1 MTMQIL
7 LRILLFQAFAFIGTT
22 AVAQI
27 TTIPVRAGEHVDFT
41 RLVIRLPEANGWRVT
56 TEGRTAWLIVDGPD
70 LRFDLSQ
77 TFSKIPRTRLRSLR
91 TTSDGLV
98 FELACDCELRASE
111 DISQYLVIDIL
122 GSANPA
128 EATRP
133 LTRLRPQPRPENLLQ
148 GRGTRSP
155 ELDRAGR
162 DLARQ
167 LRGNPDLPGEQRSLP
182 LHPALALPF
191 TNEETNGLRDLQVAR
206 DAISRELGRALSNS
220 VALGALQP
228 AEDFGSRPEM
238 TDRIGT
244 GSHGIGGTLDA
255 HLALP
260 GDNAQAASAPMP
272 ETCRLLA
279 LLDFQSD
286 RQTQNQLQGPP
297 PLAPIFGE
305 FDHLDHSRMVEVIR
319 HYLSIGF
326 GAEARL
332 GASLLDPDDPLRR
345 LIFPISHAVD
355 LETVARES
363 APENLAS
370 CSPAGLLWSF
380 LLNEAYPV
388 GSTENLNMLVQA
400 TEGLPTLLRLHL
412 GPTIVQRLVSQGHV
426 SAAQRI
432 EASISR
438 VTQTHTPELKLASVT
453 VALAGSTTGQDEI
466 LEASL
471 SPELSDESLVFLLS
485 RRDQQ
490 GETAE
495 VELIE
500 LAENR
505 LLALRRDPLGSEIAR
520 LLARAF
526 ARNAAFEEAFAL
538 ADSRHNG
545 LTTAA
550 TRDLR
555 HWLFDKLAQ
564 TPDDTIFVVNIFAQ
578 RPWMVPELPED
589 LRASMA
595 SRLERLGFAEQAGL
609 LREDP
614 MSFLGPIPE
623 QMLSDNQ
630 QTRTSERRVEENN
643 GAVDIANTA
652 DIVRARIAQ
661 AELRSEATLP
671 DRLPD
676 PSDSLLTAQEEDVA
690 TEFPAENQPD
700 SAAQVADPRP
710 AADPEQWSRAEPARA
725 EPDLGLLSQART
737 ALDQSE
743 DFRARLQAMLAQPVS
758 GEDRNID

>member
-1 MTMQIL
+1 MKMPLL
-7 LRILLFQAFAFIGTT
+7 LRILLFHAFALIGT
-22 AVAQI
+22 AAAAQI
-27 TTIPVRAGEHVDFT
+27 TTIPVRAGEHMDFT
-41 RLVIRLPEANGWRVT
+41 RLVIRIPNDNGWRVT
-56 TEGRTAWLIVDGPD
+56 TEGRTARLIVDGPE

-77 TFSKIPRTRLRSLR
+77 TFSRIPRTRLGAVR
-91 TTSDGLV
+91 TTSDGLI

-122 GSANPA
+122 GVANPA
-128 EATRP
+128 EVARP
-133 LTRLRPQPRPENLLQ
+133 LSGLRPQPRPENMLP
-148 GRGTRSP
+148 RPGTRSP

-162 DLARQ
+162 ELARR
-167 LRGNPDLPGEQRSLP
+167 LRGNSDQPRDSRTFP
-182 LHPALALPF
+182 LHPALAPPAAK
-191 TNEETNGLRDLQVAR
+191 EETDRYMDLQTAR
-206 DAISRELGRALSNS
+206 DAIARELGRALSNS
-220 VALGALQP
+220 VSLGTLQP
-228 AEDFGSRPEM
+228 AEDFGSRPEIS
-238 TDRIGT
+238 DRIGT
-244 GSHGIGGTLDA
+244 GSPGIDGTLDA
-255 HLALP
+255 HFALP
-260 GDNAQAASAPMP
+260 GESAQAASAPER

-279 LLDFQSD
+279 LLDVQSD
-286 RQTQNQLQGPP
+286 SQTLNRLHGLPV
-297 PLAPIFGE
+297 LAPIFSE
-305 FDHLDHSRMVEVIR
+305 FDQLDHSRMVEVIR

-345 LIFPISHAVD
+345 IIFPISHAVD
-355 LETVARES
+355 LEPVARES

-370 CSPAGLLWSF
+370 CSPSGLLWSF
-380 LLNEAYPV
+380 LLNETYPV
-388 GSTENLNMLVQA
+388 GSDATLNMLVQA

-438 VTQTHTPELKLASVT
+438 VTQTDTPELTLASVT

-471 SPELSDESLVFLLS
+471 SPELSDEALVFLLS

-495 VELIE
+495 VELID

-589 LRASMA
+589 LRASLA

-609 LREDP
+609 LREDQ

-630 QTRTSERRVEENN
+630 QMRASERSGEEEHN
-643 GAVDIANTA
+643 AFDISNSA

-661 AELRSEATLP
+661 AELRSERTLP

-676 PSDSLLTAQEEDVA
+676 PSDNLLTAQEEDAA
-690 TEFPAENQPD
+690 TASPSENQPEP
-700 SAAQVADPRP
+700 AALVADARL
-710 AADPEQWSRAEPARA
+710 ASDPEQWSRNEPTRP
-725 EPDLGLLSQART
+725 EPEPGLLSQART